1 MKKLSKVLFS
11 VLLFFI
17 FQISVKAD
25 YLSVSASAKTVT
37 VGNKVKITVYLNSYE
52 AGLNISSSNSK
63 VLAGG
68 VSADWVDK
76 SSYTTYFEAKSKGTA
91 VITVST
97 KNGTT
102 MDPGNEKDLNLTR
115 KVTITVVDK
124 TSGGTTTKPSVDVNK
139 KLSSNN
145 NLKSLSIDGYMLEPE
160 FKKDV
165 TEYNVTLPVDTTKIK
180 IFAETEDDKASIK
193 GAGEVNV
200 VEGSNT
206 ILVTAVAEN
215 GNEKQYKINATVLEP
230 NPIVVNVNNTE
241 YTVVRKKGLV
251 ENIPTGF
258 IDKVIY
264 IEDQA
269 INAYY
274 NGDANITLVGL
285 KDKDG
290 KIKLFRFEDNKYYD
304 FNEIKTLGL
313 NLVILDEETDVP
325 IGFNKTTLTIN
336 GSKVSV
342 YKYENIS
349 VYLVYAINL
358 EDGSKKLYNYDKESN
373 SFQVYTSTLP
383 DYLNERI
390 KIREYII
397 MGLMGLSFI
406 LLLIAIFKK
415 GKSKKDNNKE
425 ELTGIEKVFFEE
437 EKPKKTIYEENDIS
451 IEDVKIKEELEVKKI
466 EDTDYK
472 IPKRSKKERMREIND
487 AKKKLNEAK
496 RSFKR
501 VSLDD
506 DE

>member
-1 MKKLSKVLFS
+1 MKKLLKVLFS
-11 VLLFFI
+11 ILLFFI

-68 VSADWVDK
+68 VTTDWVDK

-91 VITVST
+91 TITVST

-124 TSGGTTTKPSVDVNK
+124 SSGSTTKPSVDVNK

-145 NLKSLSIDGYMLEPE
+145 NLKSLSIEGFELNPV
-160 FKKDV
+160 FKKDI

-180 IFAETEDDKASIK
+180 ILAETEDDKASIK
-193 GAGEVNV
+193 GIGEVNV

-206 ILVTAVAEN
+206 LIVTAVAEN

-230 NPIVVNVNNTE
+230 NPIIVSVNDKE
-241 YTVVRKKGLV
+241 YTVVRKKGLI

-258 IDKVIY
+258 VDKIIY

-274 NGDANITLVGL
+274 NGDARITLVGL

-290 KIKLFRFEDNKYYD
+290 IIKLFRYEDDKYYE
-304 FNEIKTLGL
+304 FNEIKTPGL
-313 NLVILDEETDVP
+313 NLLILDEEVQVP
-325 IGFNKTTLTIN
+325 SGYNKTTLTIN
-336 GSKVSV
+336 GNKETA
-342 YKYENIS
+342 YKYGNLNN
-349 VYLVYAINL
+349 YLVYAINL
-358 EDGSKKLYNYDKESN
+358 EDGKKNIYTYDKDNNDFQIFN
-373 SFQVYTSTLP
+373 SELL

-397 MGLMGLSFI
+397 MDLMGLSFI

-415 GKSKKDNNKE
+415 GKSKNIEEKE

-451 IEDVKIKEELEVKKI
+451 IEDVKVKEELEVKKI

-472 IPKRSKKERMREIND
+472 IPKRSKKQRQKELND
-487 AKKKLNEAK
+487 AKKRLNEAK

>member
-1 MKKLSKVLFS
+1 
-11 VLLFFI
+11 
-17 FQISVKAD
+17 
-25 YLSVSASAKTVT
+25 
-37 VGNKVKITVYLNSYE
+37 
-52 AGLNISSSNSK
+52 
-63 VLAGG
+63 
-68 VSADWVDK
+68 
-76 SSYTTYFEAKSKGTA
+76 
-91 VITVST
+91 
-97 KNGTT
+97 
-102 MDPGNEKDLNLTR
+102 
-115 KVTITVVDK
+115 
-124 TSGGTTTKPSVDVNK
+124 
-139 KLSSNN
+139 
-145 NLKSLSIDGYMLEPE
+145 MLEGE

-180 IFAETEDDKASIK
+180 IFAEPEDDKASIK

-200 VEGSNT
+200 IEGSNT

-437 EKPKKTIYEENDIS
+437 EKPKKTIYKENDIS

-487 AKKKLNEAK
+487 AKKKLNDAK

-506 DE
+506 DDE

>member
-1 MKKLSKVLFS
+1 MKKLLKVLFS
-11 VLLFFI
+11 ILLFFV

-76 SSYTTYFEAKSKGTA
+76 SSYTTYFEAKSKGTS

-124 TSGGTTTKPSVDVNK
+124 SSSGSTTKPSVDVNK

-145 NLKSLSIDGYMLEPE
+145 YLKSLSIDGFMLEPE

-165 TEYNVTLPVDTTKIK
+165 IEYNVTLPVDTTKVK
-180 IFAETEDDKASIK
+180 ILAETEDEKASIK
-193 GAGEVNV
+193 GIGEVNV

-206 ILVTAVAEN
+206 LLVTAVAEN

-230 NPIVVNVNNTE
+230 NPIVVSVNNTE

-274 NGDANITLVGL
+274 NSDARITLVGL

-290 KIKLFRFEDNKYYD
+290 NIKLFRYEEDKYYS
-304 FNEIKTLGL
+304 FNEVKTAGL
-313 NLVILDEETDVP
+313 NLLILDDETDIP
-325 IGFNKTTLTIN
+325 LGYTKNSLTIN
-336 GSKVSV
+336 GNKIVA
-342 YKYENIS
+342 YKYENLS
-349 VYLVYAINL
+349 VYLVYAIDL
-358 EDGSKKLYNYDKESN
+358 ETGEKKLYNYDKYSN
-373 SFQVYTSTLP
+373 TFQVYTSTLS

-397 MGLMGLSFI
+397 MGLMGFSFV

-415 GKSKKDNNKE
+415 GKVKKDTKE

-472 IPKRSKKERMREIND
+472 IPKRSKKQRQKEIND